1 MVYYSP
7 MGGTSEHQY
16 LQTLDAD
23 LKKALERVAR
33 RAKVSPVAMLR
44 ELILDRVQEE
54 DDYRAVVAF
63 RKKSGRTYSH
73 AEVKKRLGLAS

>member
-1 MVYYSP
+1 

-23 LKKALERVAR
+23 LRKALERVAR
-33 RAKVSPVAMLR
+33 RAKKSPVAMLR

-54 DDYRAVVAF
+54 ADYRAVVAF
-63 RKKSGRTYSH
+63 RKKSGRAYSQ
-73 AEVKKRLGLAS
+73 ADVKKRLGLAS